1 MVSRMSKFR
10 AAAAAVLRRFRDA
23 RDGVSA
29 VEFALILPIM
39 LVLYAGSVELSE
51 ALAVDRK
58 ANRVASTIADLVA
71 QKTNITA
78 TEMTNI
84 FNASKAIMEP
94 YATGSLLEMDLIV
107 VDINAS
113 SQTVNWSKTVN
124 GSTYAKGTNTPITVP
139 NTIAVTGTQVVIA
152 RVEYTYTS
160 PFSSFMKSITGKTS
174 YSLEH
179 VFMMRPRLGTTI
191 TFTS

>member
-1 MVSRMSKFR
+1 MVSRMTKLR
-10 AAAAAVLRRFRDA
+10 TAAAALLRGFRDA
-23 RDGVSA
+23 KAGVSA

-71 QKTNITA
+71 QKTNITS

-94 YATGSLLEMDLIV
+94 YSTGSLLEMDLMI

-124 GSTYAKGTNTPITVP
+124 GTVYAKGANTPIVVP

-160 PFSSFMKSITGKTS
+160 PFSSFMKSITGKSS